1 MAPRIWGRCS
11 PNLRR
16 GAPNSGRCWW
26 RLSEIRREAQR
37 PTREG
42 FGAFLLDSLWRRWPG
57 CAPVLLLKP
66 PAAPQDRLASLSSSA
81 HLGRSLWPFRCF
93 WCPKQ
98 RCTVMGC
105 TRGPPPASFWSLA
118 GAGLTKS
125 RPKASPPAF
134 SRESFASSAFVPPLL
149 SSPLPAPFLAS
160 QGGAE
165 SLEVGDEGSDSTHR
179 PCRALTPFSFPFFFP
194 LSPQPRT

>member
-1 MAPRIWGRCS
+1 MLSVSPQGHGPAASVAPRIWGRCS
-11 PNLRR
+11 PNSRR

-42 FGAFLLDSLWRRWPG
+42 FGAFLLNSLWRRWPR

-98 RCTVMGC
+98 RCVVMGC
-105 TRGPPPASFWSLA
+105 TRGPLPASFWSLA

-134 SRESFASSAFVPPLL
+134 SRENSRAVCTSSAFCPPAALL
-149 SSPLPAPFLAS
+149 SLPCSIPGTPGVS
-160 QGGAE
+160 REPGG
-165 SLEVGDEGSDSTHR
+165 GR
-179 PCRALTPFSFPFFFP
+179 
-194 LSPQPRT
+194 